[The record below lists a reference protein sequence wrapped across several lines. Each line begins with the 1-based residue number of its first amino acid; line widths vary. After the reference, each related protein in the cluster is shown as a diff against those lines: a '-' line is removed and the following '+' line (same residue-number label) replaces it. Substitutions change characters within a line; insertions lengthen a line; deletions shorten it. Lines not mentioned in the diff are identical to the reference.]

1 MINTASGLVPVPES
15 PAAPYAFGQ
24 QSVVTLPPNTW
35 WDVAFDGLL
44 FVTGTTDPG
53 VDDKVQFTCSFG
65 PGTRAGA
72 GFQLNPGQQNSGTES
87 LGPLKAGDS
96 AGFSFV
102 GRIQTPI
109 SPSAS
114 TLTMVA
120 FPGGPP
126 SGAYSVNMLS
136 FTAFQVG

>member
-15 PAAPYAFGQ
+15 PDAPYAFGQ
-24 QSVVTLPPNTW
+24 QSVTLLPPNTW

-44 FVTGTTDPG
+44 FVTSQTNPG
-53 VDDKVQFTCSFG
+53 VDDKIQFACSFG
-65 PGTRAGA
+65 PGGRAGA
-72 GFQLNPGQQNSGTES
+72 SFQLNPGQQSSGTEQ

-96 AGFSFV
+96 TGFSFM
-102 GRIQTPI
+102 GRIQTPS
-109 SPSAS
+109 SPTNSL
-114 TLTMVA
+114 LTMVG